1 VDFVFIA
8 GKAVQRQGRFVDVDR
23 LPRQVER
30 AREALVERVGVA
42 SSQ

>member
-8 GKAVQRQGRFVDVDR
+8 GKAVERQGRFVDVDR
-23 LPRQVER
+23 LRRRVER
-30 AREALVERVGVA
+30 AREALVEPVGVA

>member
-8 GKAVQRQGRFVDVDR
+8 GKAVERQGRFDR
-23 LPRQVER
+23 LRRRVER
-30 AREALVERVGVA
+30 AREALVEPVGVA